1 MIARRL
7 TGLVL
12 LAALIVTRPVIAQD
26 SAAQV
31 PVSSSG
37 ALDDETK
44 CLALAVYWEGK
55 TETRAGQLAVAHTV
69 LNRVKHPK
77 FPGTVCG
84 VVSQKAEDGGQRCQF
99 SWWCD
104 GKRDEP
110 LDDTDWKQA
119 VGNARAALQDGA
131 QDPTRGALYFH
142 SARIKPPKWT
152 ASRKKLARIG
162 NHVFYK

>member
-12 LAALIVTRPVIAQD
+12 LAVLIAARPVMAQD

-31 PVSSSG
+31 PSPSR

-44 CLALAVYWEGK
+44 CLALAIYWEGK

-69 LNRVKHPK
+69 LNRVKHAK
-77 FPGTVCG
+77 FPDTICG
-84 VVSQKAEDGGQRCQF
+84 VVSQKAEDGRKRCQF

-104 GKRDEP
+104 GKRDVP
-110 LDDTDWKQA
+110 MNDTDWEQA
-119 VGNARAALQDGA
+119 MGNARAALHDGA

-152 ASRKKLARIG
+152 AGRKKLARIG